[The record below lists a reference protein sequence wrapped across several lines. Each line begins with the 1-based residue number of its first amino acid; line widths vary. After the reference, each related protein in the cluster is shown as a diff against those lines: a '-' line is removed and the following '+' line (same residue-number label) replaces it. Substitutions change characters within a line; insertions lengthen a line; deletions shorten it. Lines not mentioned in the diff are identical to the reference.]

1 MQGLLAFWGW
11 RTTLWS
17 TKSRIGFTHMT
28 TPKILGISGSLRT
41 ESTNRKLLREAARL
55 FGECDYSEAEIHFP
69 LYDGDDEEKTGI
81 PDAVK
86 KLHAQI
92 GAADAVLISTPEYNK
107 GPSGVLKNALDW
119 VSRVEG
125 NPWNNKPLAVMSA
138 AAGRAGGE
146 RAQMILRGFMVPFR
160 PMILQGPEIHLAA
173 SQKQFDE
180 NGRLTGEIYI
190 KELSALMQSLKTLI
204 NKMS

>member
-1 MQGLLAFWGW
+1 
-11 RTTLWS
+11 
-17 TKSRIGFTHMT
+17 MT
-28 TPKILGISGSLRT
+28 SPKILGISGSLRAA
-41 ESTNRKLLREAARL
+41 STNRKLLHEAVRL
-55 FGECDYSEAEIHFP
+55 FGECEYTEAKIVFP
-69 LYDGDDEEKTGI
+69 VYDGDDEESSGI

-86 KLHAQI
+86 TLEAQI
-92 GAADAVLISTPEYNK
+92 DAADAVIISTPEYNK
-107 GPSGVLKNALDW
+107 GPSGALKNALDW

-173 SQKQFDE
+173 SFEAFDDD
-180 NGRLTGEIYI
+180 GHLKGEVYV
-190 KELSALMQSLKTLI
+190 KELTELMKGLRKLI
-204 NKMS
+204 A